1 MSPSYLRSVYLRLT
15 VVLMLIVLLAL
26 AVSAYL
32 SHQAF
37 ERALVPEMAKKVAS
51 GGATVRSL
59 IIKAMEQRID
69 FGKMYGVEQSFGEL
83 KESIREVSYVAL
95 TDMEGNIVY
104 QRFTQPRGAAEYF
117 HSPAILAMTPQ
128 PHASPLPV
136 RVGDQFLVSMPI
148 AAAEKRVGMLH
159 IGIGVYFVDRMV
171 LDMLYDVLIVLV
183 VALFL
188 TLELLHFMVGSKF
201 DRAFR
206 SLDEAFERGA
216 SGDFTSRFSDRTD
229 AALAGAHKLIEVLR
243 ARVNSAY
250 GALVRDVETLKRS
263 PAHERPPG
271 LAAAQK
277 GLHALGPRFRF
288 GVDDRTAQK
297 DDSQLAKVR
306 APLFIFIL
314 AEEFTRPF
322 LPAYIKE
329 LLVPVPWLSP
339 EIVVGLPIALFM
351 FIVAIAQPSLG
362 RYCERVGKRRAM
374 LLGAAIAAFGFVG
387 SALAGSVLDL
397 LLWRSLCAVGYALVF
412 VAGQAHVLEHATTSN
427 RARSFSLF
435 IGAIMVATVCGPP
448 IGGILADNIGRRLTL
463 VVSAMLALASIATI
477 WQLPEE
483 GLADARRAAA
493 RMPSLREIGGL
504 LLNRRFMT
512 VTALAAVPAKVL
524 LTGMCF
530 YLVPLYVLSIGSSQS
545 VVGRILMVYAVAMVV
560 LSPIAAS
567 IAATRGRME
576 LLVGVGLTTSGLGGV
591 LMLFGNDVGWVFAA
605 TLIVGVGQS
614 LSISAQSALVRE
626 HCDAEVA
633 LMGESSVYGVYRLIE
648 RLGNAIGP
656 LIAGVLLLG
665 VGYRASFVTIGIGVI
680 VCGLCFVIA
689 TRRPANSALAPA

>member
-1 MSPSYLRSVYLRLT
+1 
-15 VVLMLIVLLAL
+15 
-26 AVSAYL
+26 
-32 SHQAF
+32 
-37 ERALVPEMAKKVAS
+37 
-51 GGATVRSL
+51 
-59 IIKAMEQRID
+59 
-69 FGKMYGVEQSFGEL
+69 
-83 KESIREVSYVAL
+83 
-95 TDMEGNIVY
+95 
-104 QRFTQPRGAAEYF
+104 
-117 HSPAILAMTPQ
+117 
-128 PHASPLPV
+128 
-136 RVGDQFLVSMPI
+136 
-148 AAAEKRVGMLH
+148 
-159 IGIGVYFVDRMV
+159 
-171 LDMLYDVLIVLV
+171 
-183 VALFL
+183 
-188 TLELLHFMVGSKF
+188 
-201 DRAFR
+201 
-206 SLDEAFERGA
+206 
-216 SGDFTSRFSDRTD
+216 
-229 AALAGAHKLIEVLR
+229 
-243 ARVNSAY
+243 
-250 GALVRDVETLKRS
+250 
-263 PAHERPPG
+263 
-271 LAAAQK
+271 
-277 GLHALGPRFRF
+277 
-288 GVDDRTAQK
+288 
-297 DDSQLAKVR
+297 
-306 APLFIFIL
+306 LFIFIL

-339 EIVVGLPIALFM
+339 EIVIGLPIALFM

-374 LLGAAIAAFGFVG
+374 LLGAAIAAFGFAG

-435 IGAIMVATVCGPP
+435 IGAIMVATICGPS

-463 VVSAMLALASIATI
+463 VVSAVLALASIATI

-483 GLADARRAAA
+483 GPADARRAAA
-493 RMPSLREIGGL
+493 RMPSLREIRGL

-567 IAATRGRME
+567 IAATRERME
-576 LLVGVGLTTSGLGGV
+576 LLVGLGLTTSGLGGV
-591 LMLFGNDVGWVFAA
+591 LMLFGNDVAWVFAA
-605 TLIVGVGQS
+605 TLLVGVGQS

-648 RLGNAIGP
+648 RLGNAMGP

-665 VGYRASFVTIGIGVI
+665 FGYRASFVTIGLGVI